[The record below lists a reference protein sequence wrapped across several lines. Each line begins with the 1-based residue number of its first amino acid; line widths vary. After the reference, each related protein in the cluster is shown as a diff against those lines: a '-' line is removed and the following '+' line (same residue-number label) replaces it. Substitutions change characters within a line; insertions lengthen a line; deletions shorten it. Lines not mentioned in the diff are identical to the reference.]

1 MNMNMKKNYKSYR
14 LHKRFIPDVMRSM
27 DPDKIS
33 EISSYYILLRSCSVF
48 EDINDDQ
55 IKWVVSK
62 ITNTEIN
69 DIYDKLLKLGLTNQ
83 EIVFRLK
90 RIKYIKNNNDEY
102 KFEPTSILTDIGLM
116 VKDSINIPYFEIKR
130 IREEG
135 IYKGERDP
143 KKIEKIKQMEWILS
157 NVKWKGRDGHIN
169 RGTLRPEEAS
179 KIIHINPATIRNML
193 KEYYK
198 DKPIYPEFN
207 KIEEI

>member
-1 MNMNMKKNYKSYR
+1 MNMNIERNSKSYR
-14 LHKRFIPDVMRSM
+14 LHKRFIPDVLRNM

-48 EDINDDQ
+48 ENIKDKE
-55 IKWVVSK
+55 IKWV
-62 ITNTEIN
+62 IDRILNTEIN
-69 DIYDKLLKLGLTNQ
+69 DIYGKLLKLGLTNQ

-90 RIKYIKNNNDEY
+90 RIKYIKNNEDEY
-102 KFEPTSILTDIGLM
+102 KFEPTSILSDIGLM
-116 VKDSINIPYFEIKR
+116 VKDSINIPYLEVKR

-135 IYKGERDP
+135 VYKGERNP
-143 KKIEKIKQMEWILS
+143 KKIKKMEQMEWILS

-169 RGTLRPEEAS
+169 NGNLKPEEAS
-179 KIIHINPATIRNML
+179 KIININPATIRNML

-198 DKPIYPEFN
+198 NKPVYPKFE